1 MYVPFKTKKER
12 DKYGAEVNILTK
24 VKDMQFLE
32 DGESMTRSM
41 VADYFEVKDYE
52 IKTLVKI
59 YKRELQ
65 ENGLEVLTG
74 KGFKWYVHPLHS
86 FILLYKRPISY

>member
-1 MYVPFKTKKER
+1 MYAPFNTKKER
-12 DKYGAEVNILTK
+12 DKYGAEVSVLTK
-24 VKDMQFLE
+24 VKELAFLE

-52 IKTLVKI
+52 IKTMVKI

-65 ENGLEVLTG
+65 DND
-74 KGFKWYVHPLHS
+74 
-86 FILLYKRPISY
+86 

>member
-24 VKDMQFLE
+24 VKDLAFLE

-52 IKTLVKI
+52 IK
-59 YKRELQ
+59 RQ
-65 ENGLEVLTG
+65 
-74 KGFKWYVHPLHS
+74 W
-86 FILLYKRPISY
+86 